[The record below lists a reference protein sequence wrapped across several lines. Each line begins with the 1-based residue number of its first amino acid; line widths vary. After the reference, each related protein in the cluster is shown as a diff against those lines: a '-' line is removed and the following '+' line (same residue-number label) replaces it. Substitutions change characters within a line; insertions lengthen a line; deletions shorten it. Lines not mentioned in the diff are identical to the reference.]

1 MPGDIQVTAGIL
13 SRGDRILACQR
24 ARGSLHSGKWEFPGG
39 KAEPWETLEECLRR
53 ELDEELGIQAVIG
66 RRLWVGGHT
75 YPGRDRI
82 ELTFF
87 GISTYEGALTNRV
100 FEEIRWVRI
109 AELGEIDFLEADRE
123 FIERLMR
130 GEIKL

>member
-1 MPGDIQVTAGIL
+1 MPGGIQVTAGIL
-13 SRGDRILACQR
+13 SHGDRILVCQR
-24 ARGSLHSGKWEFPGG
+24 ARASLHGGKWEFPGG
-39 KAEPWETLEECLRR
+39 KVELGETLEECLRR
-53 ELDEELGIQAVIG
+53 ELEEELGIRTEIG
-66 RRLWVGGHT
+66 RRLWAGNHR

-87 GISTYEGALTNRV
+87 EVKTYAGTLTNQV

-109 AELGEIDFLEADRE
+109 ADLGEIDFLEADRE
-123 FIERLMR
+123 FVDRLVG